1 MFYLLIPHTTG
12 FLRPRKSKPFA
23 RFEDALAAGQA
34 LNLLSDTPDKLFVIL
49 DESQISAYSNISEP
63 LPFNMNMFRFN
74 RLTMNAEAFAPS
86 APNESMPS
94 FTLLNKITKQEFNPV
109 KYTGK
114 PIHSI
119 LSEAG
124 LSFSNAS
131 LIQNMVQYEL
141 GIVPLAP
148 MLTPEI
154 QSIYFLATNLFS
166 SLQELNEWITKHI
179 MDQFRDYSN
188 DPLIYFAPDLANSSD
203 LL

>member
-131 LIQNMVQYEL
+131 LIQNTVQYEL

-148 MLTPEI
+148 MLSEEI
-154 QSIYFLATNLFS
+154 KYLYSLASALFPS
-166 SLQELNEWITKHI
+166 KEQLNIWITKHI
-179 MDQFRDYSN
+179 MERFLNYSS
-188 DPLIYFAPDLANSSD
+188 DPLIYFAPESSDSSD